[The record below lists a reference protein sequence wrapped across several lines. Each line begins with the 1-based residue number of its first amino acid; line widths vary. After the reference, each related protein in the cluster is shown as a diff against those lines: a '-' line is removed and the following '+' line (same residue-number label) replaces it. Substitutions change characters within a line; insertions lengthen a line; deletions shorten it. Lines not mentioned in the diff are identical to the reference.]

1 VKIVDGKKQVER
13 IEGAR
18 NFANKLWNAARFVL
32 TKIEKEEL
40 RMNKEEFSIPDAWIT
55 ARLNE
60 TIRDVRRLMDDYQY
74 GEAGKLIYDFIW
86 SDFCDWYLE
95 FSKLSLNA
103 GVLLNTL
110 DASLRLLHPFMPY
123 VTEEIWQKLKE
134 VQASKS
140 EVQSFS
146 YPALMLAPYPKADE
160 ALISN
165 LQSQI
170 SAMASVQD
178 AIRAIRN
185 VRSEYNVAQDKRIPA
200 MISAGAKRD
209 TFEAMRDAIAMLAR
223 VEASGLTIAES
234 VPAPEQAVTLALG
247 EATVYLPLAG
257 LVDLAA
263 EKKRLSDELAG
274 IEAQITKSDALLA
287 SDFGKRAPPAV
298 IEKEKAKLA
307 DLRARRGQ
315 LQERLATM

>member
-1 VKIVDGKKQVER
+1 
-13 IEGAR
+13 
-18 NFANKLWNAARFVL
+18 
-32 TKIEKEEL
+32 
-40 RMNKEEFSIPDAWIT
+40 
-55 ARLNE
+55 LNE

-74 GEAGKLIYDFIW
+74 GEAGKHIYDFIW

-103 GVLLNTL
+103 GVLVQVL
-110 DASLRLLHPFMPY
+110 DASLRLLHPFMPF

-134 VQASKS
+134 AASS
-140 EVQSFS
+140 EFRVQSFE
-146 YPALMLAPYPKADE
+146 YPALMLAPYPKVDTSS
-160 ALISN
+160 IVHR
-165 LQSQI
+165 QSSI
-170 SAMASVQD
+170 NEMAAVQD

-200 MISAGAKRD
+200 MISAGARRD

-223 VEASGLTIAES
+223 VDASALTIAES

-263 EKKRLSDELAG
+263 EKKRLGDELAG
-274 IEAQITKSDALLA
+274 IEAQIAKSDALLA

-307 DLRARRGQ
+307 DLHAKRGQ
-315 LQERLATM
+315 IQERLETM

>member
-1 VKIVDGKKQVER
+1 
-13 IEGAR
+13 
-18 NFANKLWNAARFVL
+18 
-32 TKIEKEEL
+32 
-40 RMNKEEFSIPDAWIT
+40 
-55 ARLNE
+55 
-60 TIRDVRRLMDDYQY
+60 
-74 GEAGKLIYDFIW
+74 
-86 SDFCDWYLE
+86 
-95 FSKLSLNA
+95 
-103 GVLLNTL
+103 
-110 DASLRLLHPFMPY
+110 
-123 VTEEIWQKLKE
+123 
-134 VQASKS
+134 
-140 EVQSFS
+140 
-146 YPALMLAPYPKADE
+146 MLAPYPKADE

>member
-1 VKIVDGKKQVER
+1 MYGADALRFYLVTAGAPGNDIKMDVKIVDGRKQVER
-13 IEGAR
+13 IEGTR

-32 TKIEKEEL
+32 SKLTHDAL
-40 RMNKEEFSIPDAWIT
+40 RMMDQTSNVMRDASLPDAWIT

-103 GVLLNTL
+103 GVLVRTL

-134 VQASKS
+134 VQGSTS

-146 YPALMLAPYPKADE
+146 YPALMLAPYPKADD
-160 ALISN
+160 AIISN
-165 LQSQI
+165 LKSQI
-170 SAMASVQD
+170 SAMTSVQE

-200 MISAGAKRD
+200 MISAGAKRE

-223 VEASGLTIAES
+223 VDASALTIAAS

-263 EKKRLSDELAG
+263 EKRTPG
-274 IEAQITKSDALLA
+274 
-287 SDFGKRAPPAV
+287 R
-298 IEKEKAKLA
+298 
-307 DLRARRGQ
+307 
-315 LQERLATM
+315 